1 MMQFILKLLL
11 KQRFAAVDHDFH
23 WLLIAKRLLTAKL
36 HSLYIKESESE
47 LLESSESKILERSEL
62 ESDI

>member
-1 MMQFILKLLL
+1 
-11 KQRFAAVDHDFH
+11 
-23 WLLIAKRLLTAKL
+23 LTAKL